1 MTDSLKR
8 KKEKQH
14 WVCGSAV
21 SIIAVLF
28 CQMLFREILMSMSNP
43 TTLASIIIEDSRIL
57 LLDQRLLPHEMH
69 YLDCRDAPSIAQA
82 IREMAVRGAPAIGVA
97 SALAVALS
105 AQVHAKNAT
114 ADSDWR
120 NAVAA
125 DINLLAASRPTAVNL
140 HWALAK
146 MQAVL
151 QQEDCQP
158 EHLKA
163 EALAIW
169 QADLH
174 ANAEMARLGSAI
186 LAVGAK
192 VLTHC
197 NTGSLATS
205 GIGTALGVIIEAAKQ
220 GKIAAI
226 YADETRP
233 WLQGS
238 RLTAFELQYAN
249 LPFTLICEGAA
260 GFLMQKEGIHWVIVG
275 ADRIAA
281 NGDTAN
287 KVGTYNLALL
297 AKAHGAQ
304 LMVVAPTAT
313 IDQSLESGHN
323 IPIEE
328 RPAEEI
334 TVFAGKAIAP
344 AHCQAWN
351 PVFDITPAALIDVLV
366 TEKGVIYQPN
376 KYKIATL
383 FEDKNPC

>member
-1 MTDSLKR
+1 
-8 KKEKQH
+8 
-14 WVCGSAV
+14 
-21 SIIAVLF
+21 
-28 CQMLFREILMSMSNP
+28 MSEQNP
-43 TTLASIIIEDSRIL
+43 APLASIVIEDARIL
-57 LLDQRLLPHEMH
+57 ILDQRLLPHETQ
-69 YLDCRDAPSIAQA
+69 YLDCRDAASVADA
-82 IREMAVRGAPAIGVA
+82 IRTMAVRGAPAIGVA
-97 SALAVALS
+97 AALAVALS
-105 AQVHAKNAT
+105 AQNHCKNAT
-114 ADSDWR
+114 ETAENTPTDHGDWR
-120 NAVAA
+120 AAVAA
-125 DINLLAASRPTAVNL
+125 DIALLAASRPTAVNL

-146 MQAVL
+146 MQTLL
-151 QQEDCQP
+151 QQASCQP

-169 QADLH
+169 QADLA
-174 ANAEMARLGSAI
+174 ANAEMARLGSAV
-186 LAVGAK
+186 LANGSK

-205 GIGTALGVIIEAAKQ
+205 GIGTALGVIIAAAQQ

-260 GFLMQKEGIHWVIVG
+260 GFLMQKQGIHWVIVG

-287 KVGTYNLALL
+287 KIGTYNLALL

-304 LMVVAPTAT
+304 LMVVAPTST
-313 IDQSLESGHN
+313 IDRSLANGQS

-328 RPAEEI
+328 RPAEEL
-334 TVFAGKAIAP
+334 TVFAGKAVAP
-344 AHCQAWN
+344 AHCNAWN

-366 TEKGVIYQPN
+366 TEKGVVYQPN
-376 KYKIATL
+376 KNNIAAL
-383 FEDKNPC
+383 FGDEAPC